1 MEGREKDK
9 MNDER
14 KYDISIV
21 IPVYNCEEHI
31 EKCFN
36 SLVEQDYDFEKI
48 QVIMIDDGSRDNSFS
63 VCTELKGD
71 HENVIAVT
79 KENGGVSGTRNMG
92 MRLAEGKYILFL
104 DADDYLSVNAIKAI
118 VAFFDEHYEEID
130 IVTYPLYYVY
140 NRSVRK
146 HFRYEK
152 YFSNGTAVYDLNETP
167 YAIQCTVN
175 VVVKNGL
182 GVLFDE
188 AKTFAEDEKFCTECV
203 MLKYKLGYVEEARY
217 YYRKTSISA
226 ASTKTNPLYT
236 FEDTIHYYEYLF
248 NKYKEN
254 GKVADYIQCLY
265 LNNFRWRFKGK
276 ELLPT
281 YLDGEEYQ
289 QAYDKLIHIIKQ
301 LDADTIMKTPYMAK
315 GQQAVLLK
323 LKGLPLEYSA
333 NEDGKVT
340 LTVEGVEYPFATLS
354 VNIFR
359 SKLIGNELRLVGL
372 TDQVCL
378 VDMDFEFFI
387 EVEYGNGKTEKIKP
401 ELKVSQYSMFI
412 QDELV
417 IPKWIFDI
425 RINIEDV
432 RSIGFYIIAGE
443 NKRPAR
449 LRFYRFAAPR
459 IFYGA
464 YNIVYSKKQRRLI
477 NRHVRF
483 LNRINPLYL
492 LSKKRDKE
500 IWIYNDRNGVYDNA
514 YYQFLHD
521 YGKKDGVERYYVY
534 NDDFENIQDKFK
546 GVKEKHL
553 LRYKS
558 KEHIRLY
565 MKSTKIITSFADIAV
580 YCPLGNRRLAL
591 FGDLHY
597 ELVYLQHGILYA
609 NLRKMYT
616 KENTEIDKFV
626 VSSDFEI
633 RNLTEN
639 YNYRREDL
647 VPGGMP
653 RLGLSKADSP
663 KEITEQKILL
673 APSWRA
679 NLTGP
684 LVNGTRVLD
693 IPNFTSS
700 EFYRGM
706 QAFLNSKALAELL
719 EANDLTLDFKL
730 HPNFTGYEDLFTV
743 ESSRIHIG
751 FGGID
756 LEDYSLFI
764 TDFSS
769 FQFDFINLSRPILY
783 FIPDITE
790 FRAGLHTYN
799 KLELG
804 EDELFG
810 PISYSVDETVE
821 SIGRIISEDFRVSP
835 PYDKRMKEF
844 FSIADDPCEAIY
856 QAIK

>member
-1 MEGREKDK
+1 
-9 MNDER
+9 MNTER
-14 KYDISIV
+14 KYDISVI
-21 IPVYNCEEHI
+21 IPVYNCEEYI
-31 EKCFN
+31 AKCFN
-36 SLVEQDYDFEKI
+36 SLVEQDYDFDKI
-48 QVIMIDDGSRDNSFS
+48 QVIMIDDGSKDDSFS

-71 HENVIAVT
+71 YDNVIAIT
-79 KENGGVSGTRNMG
+79 KENGGVSSTRNLG
-92 MRLAEGKYILFL
+92 MSLAEGRYILFL
-104 DADDYLSVNAIKAI
+104 DADDYLSINAINDI
-118 VAFFDEHYEEID
+118 VAFFDEHYDEID
-130 IVTYPLYYVY
+130 VVTYPIYYVY
-140 NRSVRK
+140 RQSVKK

-167 YAIQCTVN
+167 YTIQATVN
-175 VVVKNGL
+175 VVIKNGL
-182 GVLFDE
+182 GILFDE
-188 AKTFAEDEKFCTECV
+188 AKTFAEDEKFCTECI
-203 MLKYKLGYVEEARY
+203 MLKYKLGYVDEARY

-236 FEDTIHYYEYLF
+236 FDDTINYYEYLF
-248 NKYKEN
+248 NKYKKN
-254 GKVADYIQCLY
+254 GKVAEYVQCLY

-289 QAYDKLIHIIKQ
+289 QAYDKLKHLIKQ
-301 LDADTIMKTPYMAK
+301 LDTDMIINTPYMAK

-333 NEDGKVT
+333 DENGKVT

-372 TDQVCL
+372 PDHVCL
-378 VDMDFEFFI
+378 ADMDFDFYI
-387 EVEYGNGKTEKIKP
+387 EVEYDNGKTEKIRP

-412 QDELV
+412 QDELI
-417 IPKWIFDI
+417 IPKWIFDVK
-425 RINIEDV
+425 INIEGV
-432 RSIGFYIIAGE
+432 HSIAFNIAAGE
-443 NKRPAR
+443 NKLPAK
-449 LRFYRFAAPR
+449 LRFYRFAVSK
-459 IFYGA
+459 IFYGI
-464 YNIVYSKKQRRLI
+464 YNIVYSKKQRKLI
-477 NRHVRF
+477 NRRVRF
-483 LNRINPLYL
+483 LKRVNPLYR
-492 LSKKRDKE
+492 LSKKRDKD

-521 YGKKDGVERYYVY
+521 CEKKDGVERYYVY
-534 NDDFENIQDKFK
+534 NDNFEDVKDKFK
-546 GVKEKHL
+546 GIKKKRL
-553 LRYKS
+553 LQFKS
-558 KEHIRLY
+558 KEHIKLF
-565 MKSTKIITSFADIAV
+565 MKATKIITSFADIAV
-580 YCPLGNRRLAL
+580 YCPLGNRRLKL

-597 ELVYLQHGILYA
+597 EMVYLQHGILYA

-616 KENTEIDKFV
+616 KENTEIDKFII
-626 VSSDFEI
+626 SSDFEI
-633 RNLTEN
+633 KNLTEN
-639 YNYRREDL
+639 YNYLREDL
-647 VPGGMP
+647 VGGGMP
-653 RLGLSKADSP
+653 RLGLNKADSP
-663 KEITEQKILL
+663 KEITERKILL

-693 IPNFTSS
+693 IPNFASS

-706 QAFLNSKALAELL
+706 QEFLNSKALAELL
-719 EANDLTLDFKL
+719 ESNDLTLDFKL
-730 HPNFTGYEDLFTV
+730 HPNFTGYEGLFTV
-743 ESSRIHIG
+743 ESSRINIG

-783 FIPDITE
+783 YIPDITE

-799 KLELG
+799 KLEIG

-810 PISYSVDETVE
+810 PMSYSVDETVE
-821 SIGRIISEDFRVSP
+821 SIGRIIREDFKVAP

-844 FSIADDPCEAIY
+844 FSIADAPCEAIY